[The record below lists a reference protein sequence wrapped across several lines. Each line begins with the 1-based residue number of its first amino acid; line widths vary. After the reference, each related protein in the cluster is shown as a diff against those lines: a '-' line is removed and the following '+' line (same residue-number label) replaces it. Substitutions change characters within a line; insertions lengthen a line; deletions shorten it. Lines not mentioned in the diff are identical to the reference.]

1 MRRLFGDRRGSVVT
15 VFAFCAMVLSL
26 LTAVVMNQVSYYTAK
41 RKLQSAVDMAALMV
55 MQSGVIT
62 VANAKA
68 LIEDQVRQPV
78 TDVTVTRGSYS
89 ADASLPAAD
98 RFKPNA
104 TPANAV
110 QITARMPG
118 DTVMLAGMMGGAPE
132 IGASARAARRT
143 TASVVVGSRLV
154 RVEGGLSAALLDA
167 TLGYKGKLTV
177 MDYNALASANVD
189 AGEFLRALNI
199 KANINAVT
207 FDNVLSAPVS
217 VGQVLDAMIQTTP
230 NGSVNALL
238 KKASPVSGG
247 NKVVL
252 NKVLDLGAISHL
264 PINGLLAGEAFP
276 ISVGEVLTGS
286 AALSDS
292 DHQIAINLAA
302 VLGDSSIANASLD
315 VGEKPQVFNYKGRA
329 SDGTSVSTSQFALNI
344 GALGTLK
351 VDVTLASANV
361 EIDDI
366 SCKTDGSAEVVL
378 KAVTEVASVGVK
390 APILP
395 RIGVKLGNGEE
406 KKLTFSKTDIQA
418 QTYKPVRS
426 GLGLQ
431 LGSLSVAQKLLFAPV
446 DSLLEKLG
454 LHIAEADVKVTEA
467 TCGSAG
473 LVH

>member
-1 MRRLFGDRRGSVVT
+1 MRQFIGDRRGSVIT
-15 VFAFCAMVLSL
+15 VFAFCAMVLSVI
-26 LTAVVMNQVSYYTAK
+26 TAIVLNQISFYTAK

-55 MQSGVIT
+55 MESGVIT

-68 LIEDQVRQPV
+68 LIEDQLGQPV
-78 TDVTVTRGSYS
+78 TEVIVTRGSYT
-89 ADASLPAAD
+89 ADASIDALN
-98 RFKPNA
+98 RFTPNV

-110 QITARMPG
+110 QISARMPG
-118 DTVMLAGMMGGAPE
+118 ETVMLAGMMGGDPV

-177 MDYNALASANVD
+177 MDYNSLASANVD
-189 AGEFLRALNI
+189 AAQFLQALNV

-217 VGQVLDAMIQTTP
+217 VGQILDAMIQTTP
-230 NGSVNALL
+230 AGSVQTLL
-238 KKASPVSGG
+238 KKAEPVSGG
-247 NKVVL
+247 DKVML

-264 PINGLLAGEAFP
+264 PVNGLLAGEAFP

-286 AALSDS
+286 AALSDG
-292 DHQIAINLAA
+292 DHQIAINLGAL
-302 VLGDSSIANASLD
+302 LGDASLAGVSLD
-315 VGEKPQVFNYKGRA
+315 VGEKPQVLNYKGRA
-329 SDGTSVSTSQFALNI
+329 SEGAKVSTTQFALNI
-344 GALGTLK
+344 GALGAVK
-351 VDVTLASANV
+351 VDVSLAGANV

-366 SCKTDGSAEVVL
+366 KCKTDGSAEVVL

-395 RIGVKLGNGEE
+395 RIAVKLGNGEE

-418 QTYKPVRS
+418 QTYKPLRS

-454 LHIAEADVKVTEA
+454 LHVAEADVKVTEA